1 VRFRSLVVAVLV
13 TSSVAGSIGVS
24 AQGRSRARDRA
35 FEDFGRRAD
44 DWCRDAERG
53 NRDRTFCDV
62 REQSLPG
69 IASLDVDT
77 GGNGGIRVRG
87 VSGSATRVRFR
98 VVARAQNEGDA
109 RDLADDIRIATDGGR
124 VRVNGPQA
132 RNRESW
138 SVDVEI
144 EAPRELPLVLRT
156 NNGGIAIDN
165 VANRTRFET
174 TNGGVSLNDVS
185 GDVRGSTVNGGI
197 TVALDGRRWD
207 GAGLEVATTNGGIQ
221 MRLPAGYNADLRAET
236 TNGGINIDFPITV
249 RGRLSTRRIESTL
262 GSGGP
267 PVHVRT
273 VNGGVTIASR

>member
-1 VRFRSLVVAVLV
+1 MFRSLVVAALV
-13 TSSVAGSIGVS
+13 TGSVAGSIEVS
-24 AQGRSRARDRA
+24 AQRPRVRDRA
-35 FEDFGRRAD
+35 FNDFGQPAGE
-44 DWCRDAERG
+44 WCRDAERD

-87 VSGSATRVRFR
+87 VSESTPRLRFR
-98 VVARAQNEGDA
+98 VVARAQNDRDA
-109 RDLADDIRIATDGGR
+109 HDLVDSVRITTDGGR
-124 VRVNGPQA
+124 VRVDGPRT

-138 SVDVEI
+138 SVDMEI
-144 EAPRELPLVLRT
+144 EAPRALPLVLRT
-156 NNGGIAIDN
+156 NNGGISIDN
-165 VANRTRFET
+165 VASRTRFET

-185 GDVRGSTVNGGI
+185 GDVHGSTVNGGI

-207 GAGLEVATTNGGIQ
+207 GAGLDVETTNGGIQ
-221 MRLPAGYNADLRAET
+221 MRLPAGYNAELRAET
-236 TNGGINIDFPITV
+236 TNGGINIDFPITL
-249 RGRLSTRRIESTL
+249 RGRLSTRHIESTL
-262 GSGGP
+262 GSGGS

>member
-1 VRFRSLVVAVLV
+1 MFRSLVVAALV
-13 TSSVAGSIGVS
+13 TGSVAGSIEVS
-24 AQGRSRARDRA
+24 AQRPRVRDRA
-35 FEDFGRRAD
+35 FNDFGQPAGE
-44 DWCRDAERG
+44 WCRDAERG

-87 VSGSATRVRFR
+87 VSESTPRLRFR
-98 VVARAQNEGDA
+98 VVARAQNDRDA
-109 RDLADDIRIATDGGR
+109 HDLVDSVRITTDGGR
-124 VRVNGPQA
+124 VRVDGPRT

-138 SVDVEI
+138 SVDMEI
-144 EAPRELPLVLRT
+144 EAPRALPLVLRT
-156 NNGGIAIDN
+156 NNGGISIDN
-165 VANRTRFET
+165 VASRTRFET

-185 GDVRGSTVNGGI
+185 GDVHGSTVNGGI

-207 GAGLEVATTNGGIQ
+207 GAGLDVETTNGGIQ
-221 MRLPAGYNADLRAET
+221 MRLPAGYNAELRAET
-236 TNGGINIDFPITV
+236 TNGGINIDFPITL
-249 RGRLSTRRIESTL
+249 RGRLSTRHIESTL
-262 GSGGP
+262 GSGGS

>member
-1 VRFRSLVVAVLV
+1 LVVAALV
-13 TSSVAGSIGVS
+13 TGSVAGSIEVS
-24 AQGRSRARDRA
+24 AQRPRVRDRA
-35 FEDFGRRAD
+35 FNDFGQPAGE
-44 DWCRDAERG
+44 WCRDAERG

-87 VSGSATRVRFR
+87 VSESTPRLRFR
-98 VVARAQNEGDA
+98 VVARAQNDRDA
-109 RDLADDIRIATDGGR
+109 HDLVDSVRITTDGGR
-124 VRVNGPQA
+124 VRVDGPRT

-138 SVDVEI
+138 SVDMEI
-144 EAPRELPLVLRT
+144 EAPRALPLVLRT
-156 NNGGIAIDN
+156 NNGGISIDN
-165 VANRTRFET
+165 VASRTRFET

-185 GDVRGSTVNGGI
+185 GDVHGSTVNGGI

-207 GAGLEVATTNGGIQ
+207 GAGLDVETTNGGIQ
-221 MRLPAGYNADLRAET
+221 MRLPAGYNAELRAET
-236 TNGGINIDFPITV
+236 TNGGINIDFPITL
-249 RGRLSTRRIESTL
+249 RGRLSTRHIESTL
-262 GSGGP
+262 GSGGS